1 MELIYH
7 DQVIPS
13 HFGMPPFEQVGLDDT
28 VLLLTGML
36 DLGSDVPPDFT
47 GKTGFLIQLK
57 NVSNM

>member
-1 MELIYH
+1 
-7 DQVIPS
+7 
-13 HFGMPPFEQVGLDDT
+13 MPPFEQVGLDDT